1 MCDPGP
7 MTEILLPRET
17 DNKME
22 QHTHDGTGIATDYH
36 GKILKGNHSRSLKD
50 YIKATIAGM
59 KSFEST
65 MVPVIP
71 YLSAWQEK
79 ENAMWYE
86 FAGQRFCE
94 LMACGPDKV
103 AATFRKSILE
113 RRVYNYREKNSGCV
127 NTQTL
132 KQWQLSNSRRG
143 LRKEGEK
150 KGLVEA
156 VYKVQLPDGSIA
168 WLKDQA
174 TVTAFNPDHIHISS
188 GCLTLVTKEMEAEEE
203 LLRTQKKLKEN
214 AQALQ
219 LAHKIQEKNTE
230 KLSRAIEAVEAAR
243 KDAEKANRA
252 KSEFLA
258 VISHEIRNPMNGIIG
273 TCDLIMTDALS
284 PRQNEY
290 LGIIKSAAIS
300 LLGLINDILD
310 FSKIEAG
317 KLAFMETS
325 FDIRDV
331 IEDVSDLFLELISK
345 KKLDLVLDIHPDVP
359 TSVISDPMRL
369 RQVLINLTS
378 NALKFTEQGEIVI
391 GVAPCITNGS
401 HAELEFFVSDT
412 GIGIAPVHLDNL
424 FDSFTQVN
432 DPVKQESGGTGLGLA
447 ISRQIVTMM
456 DGSIWVESTP
466 AKGSTFYF
474 KAPFKCAETN
484 PADALAIP
492 RDFRQYKALIGAK
505 KGTGRQV
512 LQRLLDTWGFK
523 VSLAGSGMQALEI
536 LSGKEQPFELI
547 LMDMNLD
554 DLADADIR
562 TKLKAISRESI
573 FISITRMGIKEEGL
587 RAVDLG
593 ITSSLTKPV
602 KESLLLETI
611 KKRFGFSPKAPDVK
625 KDPAPTGERFLNTRV
640 LIVEDN
646 TINLKVGSEMLRL
659 AGVDVETARNG
670 IEAVEKVQHTAYDAV
685 LIDIQMPLLDGIE
698 ASRIIRQQFSSRDL
712 PIIAMSAHAK
722 SIKWKACVDAGINDY
737 ILKPFNKEALLTVLK
752 NQLGYRHGIMPP
764 ELPRQTSPP
773 RSMPETKASTSFP
786 GLNIQE
792 GIERLGGSKKIF
804 ADILSDFCEEHATFH
819 KALKG
824 LLENRDFKGAATLA
838 HSIKGAAGNI
848 SAPHLFE
855 AAKAL
860 ELACWD
866 EKGME
871 IETLLPPTKRAFDE
885 VCKGARKFFVHIQ
898 QKENT
903 DNPDHQES
911 QSTPQTLLPQMHSL
925 LDSLDSFDPI
935 QSETLAA
942 EIQPLMPETAQTDMA
957 CLAKYIKNYQFDD
970 ARKILEALMAPL
982 ES

>member
-1 MCDPGP
+1 

-22 QHTHDGTGIATDYH
+22 QHPHDGIAITTDYH
-36 GKILKGNHSRSLKD
+36 GKILKGKHSRRLKD
-50 YIKATIAGM
+50 HIKTTIAAM
-59 KSFEST
+59 EAFENT

-86 FAGQRFCE
+86 FAGQRFCR
-94 LMACGPDKV
+94 LMACGPDTV

-113 RRVYNYREKNSGCV
+113 RRVYNYREQNSGCV

-132 KQWQLSNSRRG
+132 KQWELSDSRRG
-143 LRKEGEK
+143 LREEGEK
-150 KGLVEA
+150 KGVVEA

-174 TVTAFNPDHIHISS
+174 TVTAFDPDHIHISS

-203 LLRTQKKLKEN
+203 LLRTQEKLKEN
-214 AQALQ
+214 AQALK
-219 LAHKIQEKNTE
+219 LAHKIQEKNTA
-230 KLSRAIEAVEAAR
+230 KLSRAIEAVETAR
-243 KDAEKANRA
+243 KEAEKANRA

-273 TCDLIMTDALS
+273 TCDLIMADALS

-290 LGIIKSAAIS
+290 LGIIKNAAIS

-317 KLAFMETS
+317 KLAFMETT

-345 KKLDLVLDIHPDVP
+345 KKLDLVLDIHPKVP
-359 TSVISDPMRL
+359 MNVISDPMRL

-391 GVAPCITNGS
+391 GVAPCLANGS
-401 HAELEFFVSDT
+401 HAELEFYVSDT
-412 GIGIAPVHLDNL
+412 GIGIAPVHMDKL

-432 DPVKQESGGTGLGLA
+432 DPVKPEYGGTGLGLA

-456 DGSIWVESTP
+456 DGTIWVESTP

-474 KAPFKCAETN
+474 KAPFKCAEKN
-484 PADALAIP
+484 PEDALAIP
-492 RDFRQYKALIGAK
+492 RNFRQYKALVAANE
-505 KGTGRQV
+505 GTGRQV
-512 LQRLLDTWGFK
+512 LRRLLKTWGFK
-523 VSLAGSGMQALEI
+523 VSLADSGLKALEA
-536 LSGKEQPFELI
+536 LSGTPEPFELI
-547 LMDMNLD
+547 VMDM
-554 DLADADIR
+554 DLADLSDAYIR
-562 TKLKAISRESI
+562 HKLKAISREAV
-573 FISITRMGIKEEGL
+573 FISITRMGIKEEAL

-611 KKRFGFSPKAPDVK
+611 KKRFGFSPQDLDVQ
-625 KDPAPTGERFLNTRV
+625 KDPAPPGERFLNTRV

-737 ILKPFNKEALLTVLK
+737 ILKPFSKEALLTVLK
-752 NQLGYRHGIMPP
+752 KQLGYRHGILPP
-764 ELPRQTSPP
+764 QMAQHPP
-773 RSMPETKASTSFP
+773 APHKMAETRESVSFS
-786 GLNIQE
+786 GLNIKE
-792 GIERLGGSKKIF
+792 GIERLGGSKEIF
-804 ADILSDFCEEHATFH
+804 AEILSDFCEEHATFH
-819 KALKG
+819 TVLKQ
-824 LLENRDFKGAATLA
+824 LLENHDFKGAATLA

-848 SAPHLFE
+848 SAPHLFQT
-855 AAKAL
+855 AKEL

-866 EKGME
+866 KKEME
-871 IETLLPPTKRAFDE
+871 IKTLLPPAKKAFDE
-885 VCKGARKFFVHIQ
+885 VCQGARDFFIHIRQ
-898 QKENT
+898 QQDTNHLEQPET
-903 DNPDHQES
+903 HPPARRLWPRI
-911 QSTPQTLLPQMHSL
+911 QSLRE
-925 LDSLDSFDPI
+925 SLDSFDPI
-935 QSETLAA
+935 LSETLAA
-942 EIQPLMPETAQTDMA
+942 EIQPLMPETAKTDMVR
-957 CLAKYIKNYQFDD
+957 LAKHIKNYQFDD
-970 ARKILEALMAPL
+970 ARKILDALMAPL